1 MAQSENQRLKLLY
14 LVKIF
19 SEQTDDDHGLSLKEI
34 ASRLNGYSITADR
47 KTLYSDFE
55 LLRHFGFDI
64 VSVQQGRDLLYH
76 MGKRQFELPELKL
89 LVDSVQSAKFLTEKK
104 SNELISK
111 LESLCSAYQ
120 AKHLQ
125 RQVVISGRVKT
136 MNESIY
142 YTIDVLHEAI
152 NANRQIRFHY
162 YRWNTNK
169 KMELRKNGAYYRV
182 SPWSLMWDNEYYYL
196 VAYDSEEKMIK
207 HYRVDKMLH
216 LSIIDKPREGA
227 EAFSSGDILKYTQSL
242 FGMYGGKT
250 QKVTLEGRNDL
261 VGVVID
267 RFGKDIQITEK
278 SADTFTATVE
288 VTISRQFLGW
298 IFAVGEGLRIVSPGA
313 IVDLMRE
320 EAKALASRYQ

>member
-64 VSVQQGRDLLYH
+64 VSVQQGRDHLYH

-89 LVDSVQSAKFLTEKK
+89 LVDSVQSARFLTEKK
-104 SNELISK
+104 SNELICK
-111 LESLCSAYQ
+111 LESLCSTYE

-142 YTIDVLHEAI
+142 
-152 NANRQIRFHY
+152 
-162 YRWNTNK
+162 
-169 KMELRKNGAYYRV
+169 
-182 SPWSLMWDNEYYYL
+182 
-196 VAYDSEEKMIK
+196 
-207 HYRVDKMLH
+207 
-216 LSIIDKPREGA
+216 
-227 EAFSSGDILKYTQSL
+227 
-242 FGMYGGKT
+242 
-250 QKVTLEGRNDL
+250 
-261 VGVVID
+261 
-267 RFGKDIQITEK
+267 
-278 SADTFTATVE
+278 
-288 VTISRQFLGW
+288 
-298 IFAVGEGLRIVSPGA
+298 
-313 IVDLMRE
+313 
-320 EAKALASRYQ
+320 

>member
-14 LVKIF
+14 LIKIF
-19 SEQTDDDHGLSLKEI
+19 SEQTDYNHGLSLKEI
-34 ASRLNGYSITADR
+34 MSRLNGYGITVNR
-47 KTLYSDFE
+47 KTLYTDLE

-76 MGKRQFELPELKL
+76 IGKRQFELPELKL
-89 LVDSVQSAKFLTEKK
+89 LVDSVQSAKFLTAKK
-104 SNELISK
+104 SNELIRK
-111 LESLCSAYQ
+111 LESLCSIYE

-125 RQVVISGRVKT
+125 RQVIMTGRIKT
-136 MNESIY
+136 MNESVY

-162 YRWNTNK
+162 YRWNTKK
-169 KMELRKNGAYYRV
+169 KMELRKSGAYYRV

-196 VAYDSEEKMIK
+196 VAYDPEEKMIK

-216 LSIIDKPREGA
+216 LSVIDKPREGA
-227 EAFSSGDILKYTQSL
+227 EAFSSGDILRYTQSL
-242 FGMYGGKT
+242 FGMYGGRT

-298 IFAVGEGLRIVSPGA
+298 IFAVGDGLRIISPEP

-320 EAKALASRYQ
+320 EAKALVSCYQ

>member
-1 MAQSENQRLKLLY
+1 MAQSDNQRLKLLY

-34 ASRLNGYSITADR
+34 ASRLNGYNITADR

-55 LLRHFGFDI
+55 HLRLFGFDI

-76 MGKRQFELPELKL
+76 LGKRRFELPELKL

-111 LESLCSAYQ
+111 LESLCSTYE

-162 YRWNTNK
+162 YRWNTKK

-196 VAYDSEEKMIK
+196 VAYDPEEKMIK

-227 EAFSSGDILKYTQSL
+227 EAFSSGDILRYTQSL

-278 SADTFTATVE
+278 GSDTFTATVE

-298 IFAVGEGLRIVSPGA
+298 IFAVGDGLRITAPEP